1 VRAGTRATHS
11 SHSIGIFAGHD
22 LPWFRWV
29 ASSPIIV
36 LTLDVS
42 DVELEARGDTRVAV
56 LCVDDEVGNLDLLER
71 ALGRRYRVLT
81 AASGTEAVE
90 MLRMHSIGVVL
101 ADFRMPGMDGADLL
115 ALAAEVQPNARRVVV
130 TGFPEAERLVSA
142 FTSGRLHYI
151 VTKPW
156 RPAELVQLVD
166 QLAHTYRLEQDNL
179 RLAHE
184 LRAAQARGT
193 DEFLAVRST
202 PRPDGRAA
210 DASNGAGHAVA
221 GALAVASSAAIE
233 THRDALTGLYNHGAF
248 QERLREEVARSQRYS
263 QPLAILFAD
272 VDGFAAINADLGFA
286 AGDDILRRIALILS
300 DAESPGR
307 VRSSDIVARFAGQE
321 FVALLPETTK
331 AGALTKAMRVRDA
344 VQQADMPTGR
354 RVTISVGVAAVP
366 DDAVTAEQLLSA
378 AETALRGA
386 KKSGAGRVHFF
397 DTADG
402 RIAER
407 RAPASI
413 PPVAVPPVELDRF
426 RPYHERMSE
435 VISILHR
442 DRSISCLL
450 IDLSR
455 LRRVE
460 QDLGLAHH
468 AEVYDRAGTVL
479 DELRGSLLRPGD
491 LICRTNDGDSYL
503 VILAPRENANRNDI
517 DRLALAAEEAVE
529 SALAPAVREILRDQP
544 RITVGSARV
553 LGNSMI
559 RPERLI
565 ARLVTEAAESA
576 NLARQRNGQRDKAVL
591 QDIILGEGLST
602 VFQPIV
608 HLETGE
614 VFGYEALTRGPR
626 QTQMESPATLF
637 SVADEVDLTF
647 ELDRA
652 CFRGALRSAVG
663 VEPVHR
669 LFLNLLPNSFY
680 DAAFIEIEVGHLL
693 EAAGLTPANI
703 VFEITERLAIENFT
717 SFRRALAAYAA
728 MGFGVAIDDVG
739 TRHSNLETVMALRP
753 DFIKL
758 SDVLTRGVARS
769 TVKREMLRSL
779 GHIAEA
785 IDAVIVAEGIET
797 ADDLLCLRDLGVRYG
812 QGYFIARPAPPF
824 PEVRPSVKRAI
835 RALAQPPQASVP
847 NDFDEDGDLRE
858 APPAERPGAHD
869 ADEDTAENA
878 VAYGRRTQ
886 ARGSLPPDGERRGF
900 ANSWRP
906 LRLDDDDTPRST
918 AGSLIESLRE
928 VEIPAESGED
938 GSGDGRGG
946 MN

>member
-1 VRAGTRATHS
+1 LGVPEE
-11 SHSIGIFAGHD
+11 I
-22 LPWFRWV
+22 V
-29 ASSPIIV
+29 SPQGE
-36 LTLDVS
+36 D
-42 DVELEARGDTRVAV
+42 DTRVAV

-81 AASGTEAVE
+81 AASGNEAVAL
-90 MLRMHSIGVVL
+90 LRQHPVGIVL

-115 ALAAEVQPNARRVVV
+115 ALAAEVQPSARRVVV

-142 FTSGRLHYI
+142 FSSGRLHYI

-166 QLAHTYRLEQDNL
+166 QLAHTYRLEQDNQ
-179 RLAHE
+179 RLVNE
-184 LRAAQARGT
+184 LRQTQSKAGQLERALDDRPREAPPVQLLT
-193 DEFLAVRST
+193 DSF
-202 PRPDGRAA
+202 
-210 DASNGAGHAVA
+210 
-221 GALAVASSAAIE
+221 
-233 THRDALTGLYNHGAF
+233 RDPLTGLYNHRAF
-248 QERLREEVARSQRYS
+248 QERLREEVARAQRYS
-263 QPLAILFAD
+263 TPLALLFAD
-272 VDGFAAINADLGFA
+272 VDGFGAINAELGFST
-286 AGDDILRRIALILS
+286 GDEVLRRLALILS
-300 DAESPGR
+300 DADSPGR
-307 VRSSDIVARFAGQE
+307 VRSSDIVARFSGEE

-331 AGALTKAMRVRDA
+331 AGALTKAMRIRDA
-344 VQQADMPTGR
+344 VQVAEMPNGR
-354 RVTISVGVAAVP
+354 RVTISIGVAAVP
-366 DDAVTAEQLLSA
+366 DDAVAAEQLLAA

-402 RIAER
+402 RHAER

-413 PPVAVPPVELDRF
+413 PPVSVPPVELDRF
-426 RPYHERMSE
+426 RPYHERMGE
-435 VISILHR
+435 VISILQR
-442 DRSISCLL
+442 DRSITCLL

-479 DELRGSLLRPGD
+479 DDLRGSLLRAGD
-491 LICRTNDGDSYL
+491 LICRTNEGDAYL
-503 VILAPRENANRNDI
+503 VILAPRESSNRDDI
-517 DRLALAAEEAVE
+517 ERLASAAEEAVE

-553 LGNSMI
+553 LGNSMM

-565 ARLVTEAAESA
+565 ARLITDAQESA
-576 NLARQRNGQRDKAVL
+576 SLARQRAAQRDKAVL

-608 HLETGE
+608 HLETGQI
-614 VFGYEALTRGPR
+614 FGYEALTRGPR
-626 QTQMESPATLF
+626 QTPMESPATLF

-669 LFLNLLPNSFY
+669 LFLNLLPLSFY

-693 EAAGLTPANI
+693 EAAALTPANI

-812 QGYFIARPAPPF
+812 QGYFIARPASPF

-835 RALAQPPQASVP
+835 RALSQPTPVVSS
-847 NDFDEDGDLRE
+847 DFDEDGDLRE
-858 APPAERPGAHD
+858 APPAERPHTQD
-869 ADEDTAENA
+869 PDEDTSENA
-878 VAYGRRTQ
+878 LSYTRRAH
-886 ARGSLPPDGERRGF
+886 ARGSYPPDTDERRAISGTW
-900 ANSWRP
+900 AP
-906 LRLDDDDTPRST
+906 LRFDDEDAP
-918 AGSLIESLRE
+918 AGRSLIESLRD
-928 VEIPAESGED
+928 VAYAPESGDD
-938 GSGDGRGG
+938 GGGGDRGG
-946 MN
+946 VN

>member
-1 VRAGTRATHS
+1 
-11 SHSIGIFAGHD
+11 
-22 LPWFRWV
+22 
-29 ASSPIIV
+29 
-36 LTLDVS
+36 VS
-42 DVELEARGDTRVAV
+42 V

-71 ALGRRYRVLT
+71 ALGRRYRVVT
-81 AASGTEAVE
+81 AASGNEAVE
-90 MLRMHSIGVVL
+90 ILRQQPIAIVL

-115 ALAAEVQPNARRVVV
+115 ALAAEVQPTARRVVV
-130 TGFPEAERLVSA
+130 TGFPEAERLVTA
-142 FTSGRLHYI
+142 FTAGRLHYI

-156 RPAELVQLVD
+156 RPTELVQLVD
-166 QLAHTYRLEQDNL
+166 QLAHTYQLEQDNQ
-179 RLAHE
+179 RLALE
-184 LRAAQARGT
+184 LRASHEQLQSKERQLETALDDKPTVSLT
-193 DEFLAVRST
+193 DAF
-202 PRPDGRAA
+202 
-210 DASNGAGHAVA
+210 
-221 GALAVASSAAIE
+221 
-233 THRDALTGLYNHGAF
+233 RDPLTGLYNHRAF
-248 QERLREEVARSQRYS
+248 QERLREEVARAQRYS
-263 QPLAILFAD
+263 QPLALLFAD
-272 VDGFAAINADLGFA
+272 IDAFGAINAELGFK
-286 AGDDILRRIALILS
+286 AGDEILRRLALILS

-307 VRSSDIVARFAGQE
+307 MRSSDIIARFSGEE

-344 VQQADMPTGR
+344 VQQAEMPEAK
-354 RVTISVGVAAVP
+354 RVTISVGVAALP
-366 DDAVTAEQLLSA
+366 DDAITAEQLLAA

-386 KKSGAGRVHFF
+386 KKAGAGRVHFF

-402 RIAER
+402 RSGTER

-413 PPVAVPPVELDRF
+413 PSVSVAAPEVDRF
-426 RPYHERMSE
+426 RAYHERMSE
-435 VISILHR
+435 VVSILQR

-460 QDLGLAHH
+460 QDLGIAHH
-468 AEVYDRAGTVL
+468 TEVYDRAGTVL
-479 DELRGSLLRPGD
+479 DDLRGSLLRAGD
-491 LICRTNDGDSYL
+491 LICRTNEGDAYL
-503 VILAPRENANRNDI
+503 VILSPREGANRD
-517 DRLALAAEEAVE
+517 DLERLATAAEEAVE
-529 SALAPAVREILRDQP
+529 SALAPAVRELLRDAP
-544 RITVGSARV
+544 RLTVGSARV

-565 ARLVTEAAESA
+565 ARLVNEAQESA
-576 NLARQRNGQRDKAVL
+576 GLARQRAAQRDKAVL
-591 QDIILGEGLST
+591 QDIILGEGLTT

-608 HLETGE
+608 HIETGE
-614 VFGYEALTRGPR
+614 IFGYEALTRGPR
-626 QTQMESPATLF
+626 QTPMESPATLF

-663 VEPVHR
+663 VEPIYR
-669 LFLNLLPNSFY
+669 LFLNLLPMSFY

-693 EAAGLTPANI
+693 EAASLTPANI

-835 RALAQPPQASVP
+835 RALAQPPSAQVP
-847 NDFDEDGDLRE
+847 NEFDEDGDLRDT
-858 APPAERPGAHD
+858 PPPERPHSISSEP
-869 ADEDTAENA
+869 DEDTSEGAL
-878 VAYGRRTQ
+878 AYGLRIHR
-886 ARGSLPPDGERRGF
+886 ARGSHPPDTAERR
-900 ANSWRP
+900 ALTTTSWAP
-906 LRLDDDDTPRST
+906 LRFDDDDGPGGDTPRK
-918 AGSLIESLRE
+918 AQSLIEALRD
-928 VEIPAESGED
+928 VAAPPESGED
-938 GSGDGRGG
+938 DGGGRPGG

>member
-1 VRAGTRATHS
+1 
-11 SHSIGIFAGHD
+11 
-22 LPWFRWV
+22 
-29 ASSPIIV
+29 
-36 LTLDVS
+36 
-42 DVELEARGDTRVAV
+42 
-56 LCVDDEVGNLDLLER
+56 VDDEAGNLDLLER
-71 ALGRRYRVLT
+71 ALGRRFHVLT
-81 AASGTEAVE
+81 AASGNEAVE
-90 MLRMHSIGVVL
+90 LLHRHAIGVVL
-101 ADFRMPGMDGADLL
+101 ADLRMPGMDGADLL
-115 ALAAEVQPNARRVVV
+115 ALAAVVQPAARRVVV
-130 TGFPEAERLVSA
+130 TGFPEAAGLTSA
-142 FTSGRLHYI
+142 ISEGRLHSI
-151 VTKPW
+151 VAKPW
-156 RPAELVQLVD
+156 RPNELMELVD
-166 QLAHTYRLEQDNL
+166 QLARTYLVEQDSQ
-179 RLAHE
+179 RRARE
-184 LRAAQARGT
+184 LRVVESVTALGSSPGLAAAT
-193 DEFLAVRST
+193 L
-202 PRPDGRAA
+202 
-210 DASNGAGHAVA
+210 AGHAPA
-221 GALAVASSAAIE
+221 PPSIE
-233 THRDALTGLYNHGAF
+233 TYRDALTGLYNHGAF
-248 QERLREEVARSQRYS
+248 QERLREEVARAQRYS
-263 QPLAILFAD
+263 QPLAVLFAD
-272 VDGFAAINADLGFA
+272 VDGFAAINSDLGFA
-286 AGDDILRRIALILS
+286 AGDEILRRIARILS
-300 DAESPGR
+300 DADSPGR
-307 VRSSDIVARFAGQE
+307 VRTSDIVARYSGQE

-354 RVTISVGVAAVP
+354 KVTISVGVAAVP
-366 DDAVTAEQLLSA
+366 DDAGTAEQLLGA

-402 RIAER
+402 RVAER

-413 PPVAVPPVELDRF
+413 PPVAVAVELDRF

-435 VISILHR
+435 VVSILQR
-442 DRSISCLL
+442 DRSMSCLL

-479 DELRGSLLRPGD
+479 DELRGTLLRAGD

-503 VILAPRENANRNDI
+503 VILAPREGANRD
-517 DRLALAAEEAVE
+517 DLERLAIAAEQAVE
-529 SALAPAVREILRDQP
+529 SALAPTVREILRDQP

-553 LGNSMI
+553 LGNSMV

-565 ARLVTEAAESA
+565 ARLISEAGESA
-576 NLARQRNGQRDKAVL
+576 ELARRRAAQRDKAVL

-652 CFRGALRSAVG
+652 CFRGALRTAVG

-680 DAAFIEIEVGHLL
+680 DASFIEIEVGHLL

-717 SFRRALAAYAA
+717 SFRRALATYAA

-812 QGYFIARPAPPF
+812 QGYFIARPAAPF

-835 RALAQPPQASVP
+835 RALAQPHHASIGSE
-847 NDFDEDGDLRE
+847 FDDDGDLRE
-858 APPAERPGAHD
+858 APPAERPPAAGAE
-869 ADEDTAENA
+869 DEDTADHA
-878 VAYGRRTQ
+878 IAYGHRQRPR
-886 ARGSLPPDGERRGF
+886 ASYPPGDGPERRGL
-900 ANSWRP
+900 SSTWHP
-906 LRLDDDDTPRST
+906 LRLDDDDAPR
-918 AGSLIESLRE
+918 ARSLIETLRE
-928 VEIPAESGED
+928 VAIPSESGED
-938 GSGDGRGG
+938 GSGEGRGG